1 MASVSVVFN
10 VIKDLANKDQKGFIT
25 PAQFNTFAPIAQLNI
40 FNRMFDMTKDFLR
53 NDRAG
58 FNPGKDKSLMK
69 RIREDL
75 STFATTR
82 VLIKD
87 EGVFN
92 KPPNLSRIISATT
105 NGSILLGQS
114 TRTPIE
120 LCYEEEKIDRILTSN
135 ISAPTDSFPI
145 ALVSDDIEVF
155 PQTINRIRLTY
166 YRLPQGRTSQ
176 NIFVPF
182 PPSLASD
189 FSGNILQESSI
200 NFDLPD
206 HYTAILV
213 MEIAEMFGINLRD
226 QILEKY
232 AGSEQLLETQ
242 QKSF

>member
-25 PAQFNTFAPIAQLNI
+25 PAQFNAFAPIAQLNV
-40 FNRMFDMTKDFLR
+40 FNRLFDMTKDFLR
-53 NDRAG
+53 NDRSG

-75 STFATTR
+75 STYATTR

-120 LCYEEEKIDRILTSN
+120 LCYEEEKIDRILISN

-166 YRLPQGRTSQ
+166 YRLPQGRNSQ
-176 NIFVPF
+176 QQVVPF
-182 PPSLASD
+182 TPTVALDAA
-189 FSGNILQESSI
+189 GNTIQQSSI
-200 NFDLPD
+200 DFDLPD

-213 MEIAEMFGINLRD
+213 IEVAEMFGINLRD
-226 QILEKY
+226 QVLEKY
-232 AGSEQLLETQ
+232 AGSEQILESQ